1 MSHESADVLRPY
13 EGPGRE
19 PKRMDLPFEPS
30 MTYDEAHQAKIL
42 LDHFQTQTPTTE
54 LPLETL
60 VSSPAPENP
69 EQVTSHSELERDRR
83 EFQSW
88 MEKQKAEIEA
98 LKLEAEL
105 NSQIQALKGRPRQ
118 EYAPVP
124 LPPGVRPDQNV
135 TVEQFTTLM
144 QQVVPALRAEAEDA
158 ALRAQWS
165 VTSEQEQ
172 AIREKFPQI
181 QSLPPL
187 DQTKQIAAVAKRLYP
202 AKNNDSRGPSES
214 RPIRVTPLESTSPAQ
229 SLREPESTPALQAK
243 FKEYAEA
250 SKERNPRLR
259 VAKLRTIAQDIA
271 RLQGLN
277 LRLPPG
283 VTSD

>member
-1 MSHESADVLRPY
+1 MSHEPVEALRPY
-13 EGPGRE
+13 DRPGKE
-19 PKRMDLPFEPS
+19 PKKMELPFQPS
-30 MTYDEAHQAKIL
+30 MTYDEAHQAQVL
-42 LDHFQTQTPTTE
+42 LDHFTTQPE
-54 LPLETL
+54 QIPLETL
-60 VSSPAPENP
+60 VTSPAPENP
-69 EQVTSHSELERDRR
+69 EQVLSISELERDRR

-88 MEKQKAEIEA
+88 MEKQKEEIEA

-124 LPPGVRPDQNV
+124 LPPGVKPDQNV
-135 TVEQFTTLM
+135 TVEQLTAFL
-144 QQVVPALRAEAEDA
+144 QQALPALQEEAESA
-158 ALRAQWS
+158 AIRAQWS
-165 VTSEQEQ
+165 VTPEQEQ

-181 QSLPPL
+181 QALPTL
-187 DQTKQIAAVAKRLYP
+187 DQTKQIAAAAKRLYP
-202 AKNNDSRGPSES
+202 AKNNDSRAPAES
-214 RPIRVTPLESTSPAQ
+214 RPVRVTPLESTSPVQ
-229 SLREPESTPALQAK
+229 SIREPESTPALQAK

-259 VAKLRTIAQDIA
+259 VAKLRTIAADIA

-277 LRLPPG
+277 LRLPAG